1 MKSDKRHPSY
11 SENDFLLHLD
21 NALSYYTT
29 TDENITLI
37 GDFNMD
43 PDKNKFLSY
52 FSEIFNVKNL
62 LNEPKCFKSQNTT
75 MIDLILTNHRS
86 GFMNATVLETCTSDH
101 HKIIFSTL
109 KHTLG
114 KGPPNTVCY
123 RDLKNLDQKP
133 FNSYLWNPKYRC
145 VRIPLKS
152 FCKSFKTLYN
162 YLLL

>member
-133 FNSYLWNPKYRC
+133 FNSYLWNPKY
-145 VRIPLKS
+145 
-152 FCKSFKTLYN
+152 
-162 YLLL
+162 